1 MKNRTSLTLLEMLIM
16 IMVLAL
22 AAALCLRAFVY
33 SGKLSKEDRMKAE
46 ALAFAQNTAELLKY
60 YEGDAAKAFSEMG
73 CTYKEGTPVMLNED
87 WKDCEHAE
95 YNGAYGVAGLK
106 YLVLL
111 EPDQD
116 SGPLLGKTLI
126 TVMNAE
132 DDTVLCRIN
141 AAWQEDEP

>member
-46 ALAFAQNTAELLKY
+46 ALSFAQNAAELLKHNK
-60 YEGDAAKAFSEMG
+60 GDAVKAFSEMG
-73 CTYKEGTPVMLNED
+73 CTYDGSSLIMLNED
-87 WKDCEHAE
+87 WKDCGYEE
-95 YNGAYGVAGLK
+95 YNGAYRVVGLQ
-106 YLVLL
+106 YFVLL
-111 EPDQD
+111 DQSPSD
-116 SGPLLGKTLI
+116 DPLLGKTLI

-132 DDTVLCRIN
+132 NDTVLCRIN

>member
-1 MKNRTSLTLLEMLIM
+1 
-16 IMVLAL
+16 
-22 AAALCLRAFVY
+22 
-33 SGKLSKEDRMKAE
+33 MKAE

-73 CTYKEGTPVMLNED
+73 CTYNEGSAVMLNED

-95 YNGAYGVAGLK
+95 YNGASGVAGLK

-111 EPDQD
+111 KPDQD
-116 SGPLLGKTLI
+116 SGTLLGKTLI

-141 AAWQEDEP
+141 AAWQEEKP

>member
-46 ALAFAQNTAELLKY
+46 ALSFAQNAAELLKY
-60 YEGDAAKAFSEMG
+60 HKGDAEKAFSEMG
-73 CTYKEGTPVMLNED
+73 CTYNGSSPVMLNED
-87 WKDCEHAE
+87 WEDCGLIE
-95 YNGAYGVAGLK
+95 YNGAYKLDGFK
-106 YLVLL
+106 YIVLL
-111 EPDQD
+111 KQNTGDD
-116 SGPLLGKTLI
+116 PLLGQTLI

-132 DDTVLCRIN
+132 NDTVLCRIN
-141 AAWQEDEP
+141 AAWQEEEP